1 MSWPI
6 ALLILFATALA
17 VSVCTPVIR
26 RYAIRINAVQHGGTT
41 HGRGARAHVGAL
53 PNVGGIAIFGGSIIV
68 LVLAMWFVPSFSTAT
83 DFSQLFPIVLG
94 GIVMWGIG
102 LFDDLFEL
110 SALVRFG
117 VQILVALYVSWAGI
131 GIHFVTVLQT
141 PGEYV
146 FIPTWLGTIVT
157 VLWIVGF
164 TNAFNFIDGLD
175 GLSSGVAV
183 IGAVSLLTVSLGFP
197 ERGIAVLLFAI
208 IAGAATGFLR
218 HNASPASI
226 IMGDSGAYFL
236 GYLLSVVSIVGAV
249 KVTAAISVFVPLVV
263 LGLPVLNMTQVT
275 LRRLRRGR
283 NPGEASNDHLHDMLR
298 ERSGSRRFPV
308 FVLWG
313 TAMVLAFIGLLLASV
328 GLGRA
333 LQSMVLIAALLFV
346 PTWLRTVEARKQRN
360 QL

>member
-1 MSWPI
+1 MSWSI

-17 VSVCTPVIR
+17 VGALTPPIR
-26 RYAIRINAVQHGGTT
+26 RYALRISAVQHGGTT
-41 HGRGARAHVGAL
+41 HGRGKRAHTGAL
-53 PNVGGIAIFGGSIIV
+53 PNVGGIAIFGGSILV
-68 LVLAMWFVPSFSTAT
+68 LVLAMWFVPSFSAAT
-83 DFSQLFPIVLG
+83 DFSQLFPVVLG
-94 GIVMWGIG
+94 AIVMWATG

-117 VQILVALYVSWAGI
+117 VQILVALYLAWAGI

-146 FIPTWLGTIVT
+146 FIPTWLGTVVT

-175 GLSSGVAV
+175 GLSSGIAV

-249 KVTAAISVFVPLVV
+249 KVTAAISLFVPVVV

-298 ERSGSRRFPV
+298 KRSGSRRQPV
-308 FVLWG
+308 YVLWG
-313 TAMVLAFIGLLLASV
+313 AAMILAFAGLLLARV
-328 GLGRA
+328 GLPRA
-333 LQSMVLIAALLFV
+333 LLSMVLITVLLAA
-346 PTWLRTVEARKQRN
+346 PSALRSFEARQQRN